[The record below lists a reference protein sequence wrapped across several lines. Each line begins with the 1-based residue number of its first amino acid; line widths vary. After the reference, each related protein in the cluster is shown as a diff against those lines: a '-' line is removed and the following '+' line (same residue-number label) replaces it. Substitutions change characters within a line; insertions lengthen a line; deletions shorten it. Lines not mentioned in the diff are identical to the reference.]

1 MMKAVLFDLD
11 GTLLNRDASL
21 EKFLGN
27 QHSRLYQ
34 SLAHIPKE
42 TYISRFIELD
52 CRGYVWKDKVYAQLS
67 DEFSI
72 KEITTEDLLLDY
84 LDEFSEH
91 CVPFP
96 NLHSVL
102 RQLKNRHFSLGMI
115 TNGYE
120 KFQMDNIKA
129 LRIGSYFDTILV
141 SESEG
146 IKKPDTEIFHR
157 ALQRLQVSADESIY
171 VGDHPENDVK
181 AAERAGMKAVWK
193 IDNYW
198 GQVEAHYRIDNLL
211 ELEAILSEI

>member
-42 TYISRFIELD
+42 TYFARFIELD
-52 CRGYVWKDKVYAQLS
+52 CRGYVWKDKVYAQLA

-102 RQLKNRHFSLGMI
+102 WQLKNRHFSLGMI

-129 LRIGSYFDTILV
+129 LRIDSYFDAILV
-141 SESEG
+141 S
-146 IKKPDTEIFHR
+146 
-157 ALQRLQVSADESIY
+157 
-171 VGDHPENDVK
+171 
-181 AAERAGMKAVWK
+181 
-193 IDNYW
+193 
-198 GQVEAHYRIDNLL
+198 
-211 ELEAILSEI
+211 